1 MATKLFDLFAE
12 LSIDTSKFDESLN
25 QSIALSKKM
34 QEALEHV
41 GGDGNQFKEP
51 AKQVSILKQQIS
63 SIAPSLKQAFS
74 FSLGQT
80 IANGLSQGLSAVKEL
95 ASESISLASNL
106 EEVQN
111 VVDVTFEDSA
121 GQIDRWAKS
130 AKSAFGMGELA
141 AKRYSGTMGAMLK
154 SMGMSASKVAD
165 MSMSIVSLSGD
176 MASFYNLD
184 HDMAFEKIR
193 AGIAGETEPLKQL
206 GINMSV
212 ANMEAFAMSKGI
224 TKAYD
229 AMSQSEQAL
238 LRYQYLMSVTA
249 DAQGDFARTSDGYA
263 NQVRLLEE
271 NISSLKTTV
280 GEALLPIVTDV
291 VAGINSLFGGEA
303 NDNSAAS
310 QLGEITKSYT
320 DAIYNIDRTGAKVS
334 GLAEVLD
341 SLGEET
347 ARTEQDQ
354 RVWQATLEE
363 IVGLVPE
370 LSSIIDVQT
379 GTIEGGTQALRDNT
393 QAWIDNQKA
402 QAGETAKKKR
412 LNMYE
417 STKQALAEGQV
428 REDIEYQDWMLTDSI
443 LKQEAQKFFDLAG
456 AFGDNA
462 ATMTNDEIQRR
473 IDTII
478 KTNGRSAM
486 GTGEYASSGGLSDEA
501 RAQYESF
508 LHWYSEWESANAA
521 LNNTRQSNADL
532 ASSISYMEPA
542 MEKFGYSQ
550 TAIADATETATVNM
564 EAYSNAIADGVQAID
579 NYSQAVSDLQKYEAN
594 AEASTRSM
602 VDSLL
607 DGFSKV
613 EQIDTKDG
621 PTLSGLSDNLDSQ
634 LQYIDDYTEALETA
648 KGILGEEGG
657 SLLASLSDGSQES
670 LAILRAINEND
681 GTYANEYLEKYN
693 ELEAKKAE
701 FTGELTGMQLA
712 ADETYQAMVDS
723 VNQFAEDIN
732 ESEKFRTE
740 MQANMDA
747 MQSAIDAGANG
758 ISAKVSALIAD
769 IERLNYIE
777 LKPINVG
784 SLFNADPTYTPPAE
798 THARGLDYVP
808 YTGYEAVLGEGEAI
822 LTRLE
827 AEQWRENG
835 LGGNLVIDYERLASA
850 VSVAISGI
858 SVEMDGQTVGELV
871 APTVNRAIGQEARA
885 GRYGA

>member
-1 MATKLFDLFAE
+1 VATKLFDLFAE

>member
-41 GGDGNQFKEP
+41 SGDGNQFKEP

-63 SIAPSLKQAFS
+63 SIAPSLKQALS

-462 ATMTNDEIQRR
+462 ATMTNDEIRRR

-501 RAQYESF
+501 RAQYESY
-508 LHWYSEWESANAA
+508 LHWDSEWESANVA

-747 MQSAIDAGANG
+747 MQSAIDAGATG
-758 ISAKVSALIAD
+758 ISAKVSTLIAD

-784 SLFNADPTYTPPAE
+784 SLLNADSTYTPPAE

-827 AEQWRENG
+827 AEQWRDNG
-835 LGGNLVIDYERLASA
+835 IGGSLVIDYERLASA

-885 GRYGA
+885 GRYGS